1 MLHKEMLPEE
11 IKTISSELS
20 NPQDVESCLEE
31 IRKLKKQLEE
41 ERKATDK
48 KEKLMSESL
57 QESKQMSS
65 HLQQITQALAKER
78 KAVLEKSDKERL
90 LWKLIGRI
98 NSSFDLEHIL
108 QSTVDE
114 LGHYFKVDRCGII
127 IPNYKSNRDLIRE
140 FAGGE
145 WKRPKEI
152 YSQVTFSVL
161 YKTVTET
168 LKPLIINDTITHE
181 LTAGH
186 LNEDLR
192 SILMVPLLQNENEL
206 VGVVYLHQ
214 CRKQRTWTEHEL
226 SMLQAA
232 AGPIATAVE
241 KSKLFNRAK
250 SWASREKLLNRLTSR
265 IRGTLNI
272 NVILERTVAE
282 LGLALQTSRCFIN
295 IIDPKTSRE
304 KITHEYSANNITPI
318 GTNIENPLIINKL
331 NEKNSDSITITDLF
345 KDSRLVKLNNK
356 EIEQLHNTGARAF
369 LAVQITFQTK
379 FFGWLCFH
387 QCNVPRNWTH
397 EEISFIQSAASQV
410 GVAINQAEMVQELTQ
425 YQTKISRELK
435 QAAQL
440 QSVLLSAGTDTDK
453 NLPIAVSY
461 HPHHNVSGD
470 FYWVFELMPH
480 VIGILIGDVSGKGP
494 AASLLTGY
502 IIGEIKGLLEKQE
515 TAWHPEVFLTAL
527 SDSIYEQNQYS
538 DFYATA
544 WCGIVNLT
552 DKTITC
558 CNAGHPSPYLLKD
571 DSITKINDEPGVP
584 LGLLSVKDITGGYV
598 VKKYN
603 LNPNDRMVIFTDG
616 LTEQRQLDG
625 TFLSEK
631 WFEEALSVH
640 EKYSLKELPEELIRR
655 LNIASKA
662 APQDDDRLVVV
673 IEIPK
678 TNKIEL
684 LEDKQDYLNE
694 KIQAVLDDAAQNG
707 LPKDMLASLRLGLV
721 EAIYNAFRH
730 GFSKSND
737 KKSPVTL
744 SWWVKEGCFSCT
756 LKDPGPGF
764 NWQAAKNTKREIKDV
779 DILSEGGR
787 GIPLL
792 FEIFNNVTW
801 NPIGNEVGLTL
812 KW

>member
-1 MLHKEMLPEE
+1 MEE
-11 IKTISSELS
+11 NEITSSNVNELQDIK
-20 NPQDVESCLEE
+20 SCLSE
-31 IRKLKKQLEE
+31 IHRLQNQLEE
-41 ERKATDK
+41 ERKATER
-48 KEKLMSESL
+48 KEKLMAESL
-57 QESKQMSS
+57 HESKQMSA

-78 KAVLEKSDKERL
+78 KAALAKSDKERL
-90 LWKLIGRI
+90 LWKLIERI

-114 LGHYFKVDRCGII
+114 LGHYFRVNRCGII
-127 IPNYKSNRDLIRE
+127 IPAYKGNKDLIRE

-145 WKRPKEI
+145 WKRPQEI
-152 YSQVTFSVL
+152 YSQVSFSIL
-161 YKTVTET
+161 YRTVTNT

-214 CRKQRTWTEHEL
+214 CRKQRSWTELEL
-226 SMLQAA
+226 SLLQAA

-282 LGLALQTSRCFIN
+282 LGQALQTSRCFIN
-295 IIDPKTSRE
+295 TIDPKTSRE
-304 KITHEYSANNITPI
+304 KISHEYSATNIIPI
-318 GTNIENPLIINKL
+318 GVNKENPLIINKL
-331 NEKNSDSITITDLF
+331 SEKNSDYIAITDMF
-345 KDSRLVKLNNK
+345 KEPRLVKLNNK
-356 EIEQLHNTGARAF
+356 EVEQLYKTGARAF
-369 LAVQITFQTK
+369 LAVPITFQRK

-410 GVAINQAEMVQELTQ
+410 GVAINQAEMVEELTQ
-425 YQTKISRELK
+425 YQTKLSRELK

-440 QSVLLSAGTDTDK
+440 QSVLLSAGTDINK
-453 NLPIAVSY
+453 NLPISVSY

-515 TAWHPEVFLTAL
+515 TSWHPEVFLTAL

-544 WCGIVNLT
+544 WCGIVNLI

-558 CNAGHPSPYLLKD
+558 CNSGHPSPYLLKPG
-571 DSITKINDEPGVP
+571 SITKINDEPGVP
-584 LGLLSVKDITGGYV
+584 LGLLSVKDITGGFT
-598 VKKYN
+598 VKKYELDPSN
-603 LNPNDRMVIFTDG
+603 KMVIFTDG

-631 WFEEALSVH
+631 WLEEALSSH
-640 EKYSLKELPEELIRR
+640 TKYSLKDLPEELIRK
-655 LNIASKA
+655 LNIESKA

-673 IEIPK
+673 IEMSETK
-678 TNKIEL
+678 TIEF
-684 LEDKQDYLNE
+684 LEEKQDHINE
-694 KIQAVLDDAAQNG
+694 KLQIILDDATKSG
-707 LPKDMLASLRLGLV
+707 LPKDMVASVKLGLV
-721 EAIYNAFRH
+721 EAIYNALRH
-730 GFSKSND
+730 GISKSKD
-737 KKSPVTL
+737 KKGNVTL
-744 SWWVKEGCFSCT
+744 SWWVKEGSFSCT
-756 LKDPGPGF
+756 IKDPGPGF
-764 NWQAAKNTKREIKDV
+764 NWQKAKNTKKEIKDV

-801 NPIGNEVGLTL
+801 NPSGNEVGLTI